1 MTTDTTTPASTPTRP
16 RALRPW
22 ILAGAGTLAAGVAA
36 AVVLPGLL
44 APPTVTT
51 LTLEPTNATAMCMAL
66 SPELLRQGELA
77 FRADVTGI
85 DGGIVTLQVT
95 ERFQGD
101 VGDLVQVEQGDGVP
115 IDGAPIVFDAGES
128 YLISSDGE
136 TIGSCSGS
144 GVASP
149 ELEALFAEAFPG

>member
-1 MTTDTTTPASTPTRP
+1 
-16 RALRPW
+16 
-22 ILAGAGTLAAGVAA
+22 V
-36 AVVLPGLL
+36 
-44 APPTVTT
+44 
-51 LTLEPTNATAMCMAL
+51 NATAMCMAL
-66 SPELLRQGELA
+66 SPELIRQGELA

-85 DGGIVTLQVT
+85 DAGIVTLQVT

-115 IDGAPIVFDAGES
+115 IDGAPIVFENGAT

-136 TIGSCSGS
+136 TIGGCSGS

-149 ELEALFAEAFPG
+149 ELEALFDEAFPG